1 MIANFTLGIIFS
13 NDLEKVY
20 LLRKDHPEFQAG
32 KLNGVGGKLEPG
44 ETYAACMAREGKEE
58 SGHEGEWHNL
68 GRMRGDTEGWGPYQ
82 CEVFYSVM
90 VKKAKEPH
98 TCEQEKIEMHPVADL
113 HKLTPEMVPHLPM
126 LICAALAHHAAK
138 EGDKFTL
145 DVTY

>member
-1 MIANFTLGIIFS
+1 MVANFTLGVIFS
-13 NDLEKVY
+13 NDLDKVY

-58 SGHEGEWHNL
+58 GAYSGDWTHL
-68 GRMRGDTEGWGPYQ
+68 GRMRGGNDVGAFQ

-90 VKKAKEPH
+90 GANTEEPK
-98 TCEQEKIEMHPVADL
+98 TSETEQIEMHPVADL

-126 LICAALAHHAAK
+126 LICAALTHHAAK
-138 EGDKFTL
+138 ESDKFTL